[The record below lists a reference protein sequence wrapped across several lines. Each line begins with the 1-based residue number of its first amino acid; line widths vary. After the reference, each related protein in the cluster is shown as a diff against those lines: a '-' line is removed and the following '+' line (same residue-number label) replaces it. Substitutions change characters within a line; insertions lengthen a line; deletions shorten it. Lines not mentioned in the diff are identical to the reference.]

1 MSLITEPSICI
12 PRTLHNV
19 TWRQVKDT
27 FEQLFGRGTVERV
40 DIVVNKQEEASPFCR
55 IFVHMRYWPVN
66 LPDVADIRKRLV
78 DGEIIKVVYDNPWF
92 WKCSASRTPKPE
104 RNIRTAPYIEFSTAA
119 PSSPPPP
126 TGLPVDT
133 EESAEDGPDLEAGGS
148 PSGRRRMG
156 PDGVAAVFANIGRA
170 SMARAASHREVSTGD
185 AEAAEAAAAVGEG
198 DAAAAGGDAA

>member
-40 DIVVNKQEEASPFCR
+40 DIVTNKREEGSPFCR

-66 LPDVADIRKRLV
+66 LPEVADIRKRLT

-104 RNIRTAPYIEFSTAA
+104 RNIRTAPYIELSSAA
-119 PSSPPPP
+119 PTDPPP
-126 TGLPVDT
+126 TGLPVNT
-133 EESAEDGPDLEAGGS
+133 EATVEDGVDLEVGGS
-148 PSGRRRMG
+148 PAAPRLAVA
-156 PDGVAAVFANIGRA
+156 GVAGVFASRGRVA
-170 SMARAASHREVSTGD
+170 MARAASQREVSTG
-185 AEAAEAAAAVGEG
+185 EAVGEG
-198 DAAAAGGDAA
+198 DAVVSGDAE

>member
-19 TWRQVKDT
+19 TWRHVKDV

-40 DIVVNKQEEASPFCR
+40 DIVTNRREESSPFCR

-66 LPDVADIRKRLV
+66 LPEVADLRKRLL

-104 RNIRTAPYIEFSTAA
+104 RNIRAPPYIEVSSGA
-119 PSSPPPP
+119 PVTPPR
-126 TGLPVDT
+126 GLPITTKADCPT
-133 EESAEDGPDLEAGGS
+133 DEIDLEAGGS
-148 PSGRRRMG
+148 PVAIKLGTVSVTNKEDVVANREGG
-156 PDGVAAVFANIGRA
+156 GV
-170 SMARAASHREVSTGD
+170 VS
-185 AEAAEAAAAVGEG
+185 EE
-198 DAAAAGGDAA
+198 